1 MQAPGCAGVLK
12 RCREAGLLGAT
23 VALFRGEGIND
34 SIVFDDD
41 RLDVLRKYI
50 ADNPRRLL
58 IKRMFPDLF
67 RRHLSVSIDG
77 DVVDYLGNMF
87 LLRRPMMA
95 VHLRRRWND
104 AEKEQYK
111 AMCISAAA
119 QGIVP
124 VSPFVSPVENEIR
137 TRVLDAGGADAGVGD
152 CLEGRAAASAAIKAA
167 EIKAAGFYH
176 GPPEGGAEPGPDG
189 TVPEACGFRSP
200 AKKGGPAGSLRAR
213 GGR

>member
-1 MQAPGCAGVLK
+1 
-12 RCREAGLLGAT
+12 
-23 VALFRGEGIND
+23 
-34 SIVFDDD
+34 
-41 RLDVLRKYI
+41 
-50 ADNPRRLL
+50 
-58 IKRMFPDLF
+58 MFPDLF

-77 DVVDYLGNMF
+77 DVVDCVGNMF

-95 VHLRRRWND
+95 VHLRRRWTD

-137 TRVLDAGGADAGVGD
+137 TRVLDAGGGD

-200 AKKGGPAGSLRAR
+200 AKKGGPAGGLRAR